1 MQFAILPDNEE
12 QRLKNLLSYEILDTP
27 EEKDFN
33 DLATLAVHISGCPFA
48 LISFTDKDR
57 QWFKAKKNITEKES
71 GRNISFCSHAML
83 KNEVMVVNDMHKD
96 ERFFDN
102 PLVTGNL
109 AVSFYAGVPII
120 SEAGFAV
127 GTVCV
132 IDTKAK
138 HIFSVQQQHAL
149 EIIAGQVSKL
159 LELRLKN
166 KLIIDRSKLLIEA
179 EKQFAQLTLTNYD
192 KEKSHIANELQE
204 NFAQT
209 LAAIK
214 LYIEFAEE
222 SKEMSGHF
230 LKKSK
235 GHITELI
242 REVRDLTKTLVP
254 TTMDNDNYID
264 IIQDMAI
271 QFGKDNNINIQFFY
285 TKNFGSFDTNTG
297 LSIFRIIENQIQI
310 ALNSGAKNI
319 TIKIKKTKT
328 LSVVFTDD
336 CVTDSLEFR
345 EKDILFNNTIT
356 RIGILKGKLQIGKDT
371 AGKNFIALTIP
382 ISAGK

>member
-12 QRLKNLLSYEILDTP
+12 QRLNNLLSYEILDTP

-33 DLATLAVHISGCPFA
+33 DLAELAVQISGCPYA

-57 QWFKAKKNITEKES
+57 QWFKAKKNVPQKQS
-71 GRNISFCSHAML
+71 GRDISFCSHAML
-83 KNEVMVVNDMHKD
+83 KNEVMVVNDMHND

-102 PLVTGNL
+102 PLVTGDL
-109 AVSFYAGVPII
+109 GVSFYAGVPII

-132 IDTKAK
+132 IDTKAN
-138 HIFSVQQQHAL
+138 HPFSVQQQHAL
-149 EIIAGQVSKL
+149 EIIASQVSKL

-166 KLIIDRSKLLIEA
+166 KLIVDRSKLFIEA
-179 EKQFAQLTLTNYD
+179 EKRIAQLTLTNYD
-192 KEKSHIANELQE
+192 KEKRHIANELQE

-214 LYIEFAEE
+214 LYIEFAEQ

-230 LKKSK
+230 LEKSK
-235 GHITELI
+235 AYITELI
-242 REVRDLTKTLVP
+242 KEVRDFTKTLVP

-271 QFGKDNNINIQFFY
+271 QFGKNNNIAIHFFY
-285 TKNFGSFDTNTG
+285 TKNVGSFDTNTG
-297 LSIFRIIENQIQI
+297 LAIFRIIENQIQI
-310 ALNSGAKNI
+310 ARNAGAKTI
-319 TIKIKKTKT
+319 TIKIKKRKN

-336 CVTDSLEFR
+336 GVEGSVAFR
-345 EKDILFNNTIT
+345 EKDILFTNTIT
-356 RIGILKGKLQIGKDT
+356 RTGILKGKLQVGKDT
-371 AGKNFIALTIP
+371 AGKNCIALTIP
-382 ISAGK
+382 LSAG